1 MNTETKDRSGE
12 RGSAGVKLFACIVVI
27 AMVAHAALNYIPVA
41 YSAESVKSD
50 MATAVLQGLALPGK
64 LSPTDN
70 VKTRI
75 EQSALRNDLPP
86 DVFIDVQQKGTSL
99 TARVVYDKQV
109 NILPFGIY
117 TYKYHF
123 DHTATPAG
131 FLIDQAPKS
140 GNQPV
145 KKPA

>member
-1 MNTETKDRSGE
+1 MKIYRQDRTSE
-12 RGSAGVKLFACIVVI
+12 RGSASAKLVACLVVI
-27 AMVAHAALNYIPVA
+27 GLVAHAAVNYIPVA

-50 MATAVLQGLALPGK
+50 MSTAVLQGLALPGK
-64 LSPTDN
+64 MSPTDN

-75 EQSALRNDLPP
+75 EQSALRNDLPT
-86 DVFIDVQQKGTSL
+86 DVFIDVKQKGTSL
-99 TARVVYDKQV
+99 TARVVYDKTV

-131 FLIDQAPKS
+131 FLLEQAPKID
-140 GNQPV
+140 QTA
-145 KKPA
+145 KKP

>member
-1 MNTETKDRSGE
+1 MKFYRKDRTGE
-12 RGSAGVKLFACIVVI
+12 RGSATTKMFICLVVI
-27 AMVAHAALNYIPVA
+27 GLVAHAALNYIPVA

-75 EQSALRNDLPP
+75 EQSALRNDLPT
-86 DVFIDVQQKGTSL
+86 DVIIDVKQKGAAL
-99 TARVVYDKQV
+99 TARVVYDKTV

-131 FLIDQAPKS
+131 FLIDQAPKTE
-140 GNQPV
+140 QTA
-145 KKPA
+145 KKPS

>member
-1 MNTETKDRSGE
+1 MNNSIINRTGE
-12 RGSAGVKLFACIVVI
+12 RGSAGAKLVACLVVI
-27 AMVAHAALNYIPVA
+27 GLVAHAAVNYIPVA

-50 MATAVLQGLALPGK
+50 MSTAVLQGLALPGK

-75 EQSALRNDLPP
+75 EQSALRNDLPT
-86 DVFIDVQQKGTSL
+86 DVFIDVKQMGTSL
-99 TARVVYDKQV
+99 TARVVYDKTV

-131 FLIDQAPKS
+131 FLLEQAPKID
-140 GNQPV
+140 QTA
-145 KKPA
+145 KKP

>member
-1 MNTETKDRSGE
+1 MKFYRKDRAGE
-12 RGSAGVKLFACIVVI
+12 RGSATTKLVICLVVI
-27 AMVAHAALNYIPVA
+27 GLVAHAAFNYIPVA

-75 EQSALRNDLPP
+75 EQSALRNALPT
-86 DVFIDVQQKGTSL
+86 DVVIDVKQKGNAL
-99 TARVVYDKQV
+99 TARVVYDQPI
-109 NILPFGIY
+109 NILPFGIFRY
-117 TYKYHF
+117 NYHF

-131 FLIDQAPKS
+131 FLVDQAPKA
-140 GNQPV
+140 GQTA

>member
-1 MNTETKDRSGE
+1 MNNSIKDRTGE
-12 RGSAGVKLFACIVVI
+12 RGSAGAKLVVCLAVI
-27 AMVAHAALNYIPVA
+27 GLVAHAAINYIPVA

-50 MATAVLQGLALPGK
+50 MSTAVLQGLALPGK

-75 EQSALRNDLPP
+75 EQSALRNDLPT
-86 DVFIDVQQKGTSL
+86 DVFIDVKQKGTSL
-99 TARVVYDKQV
+99 TARVVYDKTV

-131 FLIDQAPKS
+131 FLIDQAPKP
-140 GNQPV
+140 QTA
-145 KKPA
+145 KKP

>member
-1 MNTETKDRSGE
+1 MKNYKQDRSGE
-12 RGSAGVKLFACIVVI
+12 RGSAGVKLFGCIVVI
-27 AMVAHAALNYIPVA
+27 ALVAHAGFNYIPVA
-41 YSAESVKSD
+41 YSAESVKAD

-64 LSPTDN
+64 LNPTDN

-86 DVFIDVQQKGTSL
+86 DVFIDVQQKGNSL
-99 TARVVYDKQV
+99 TARVVYEKQV

-123 DHTATPAG
+123 DHTATPTG
-131 FLIDQAPKS
+131 FLIDQAPKTAS
-140 GNQPV
+140 QPA
-145 KKPA
+145 KKQA

>member
-1 MNTETKDRSGE
+1 MNISIKDRTGE
-12 RGSAGVKLFACIVVI
+12 RGSAGAKLVGCLVVI
-27 AMVAHAALNYIPVA
+27 GLVAHAALNYIPVA

-75 EQSALRNDLPP
+75 EQSALRNDLPT
-86 DVFIDVQQKGTSL
+86 DVFIDVKQKGTSL
-99 TARVVYDKQV
+99 TARVVYDKTV

-131 FLIDQAPKS
+131 FLIDQAPKTAQTAKKS
-140 GNQPV
+140 G
-145 KKPA
+145 

>member
-1 MNTETKDRSGE
+1 MNNSIKDRTGE
-12 RGSAGVKLFACIVVI
+12 RGSAGVKLFACLVVI
-27 AMVAHAALNYIPVA
+27 GLVAHAAINYIPVA

-50 MATAVLQGLALPGK
+50 MSTAVLQGLALPGK
-64 LSPTDN
+64 MSPTDN

-75 EQSALRNDLPP
+75 EQSALRNDLPT
-86 DVFIDVQQKGTSL
+86 DVFIDVKQKGTSL
-99 TARVVYDKQV
+99 TARVVYDKTV

-131 FLIDQAPKS
+131 FLLEETKKVEQTA
-140 GNQPV
+140 
-145 KKPA
+145 KKP